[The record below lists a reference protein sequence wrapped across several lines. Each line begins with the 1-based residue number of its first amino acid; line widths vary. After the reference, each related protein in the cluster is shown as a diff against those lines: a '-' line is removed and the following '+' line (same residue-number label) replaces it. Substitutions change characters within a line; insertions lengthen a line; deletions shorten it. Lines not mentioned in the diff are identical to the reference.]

1 MGVERSS
8 SADSIL
14 DTSVSGVP
22 SGEQLTARA
31 LVCKEFGPIENL
43 VIEERPVP
51 EPEAGEVLV
60 EVRAAG
66 LNFPDALIVLGEY
79 QVKPSLPFVPGGE
92 AAGVVAS
99 VGDDVSTVQPGDRVI
114 VPMGPAFATFTVAQ
128 AEHLLKMPDNMT
140 FHQGA
145 GFCITYGTSYYA
157 LKQCAA
163 IRPGETLLVLGAAGG
178 VGATAVEIG
187 KAMGATVI
195 AAASTEE
202 KLDFAC
208 GIGADHRIN
217 YSTEDLKR
225 RTKELSKGLGVNV
238 IFDPVGG
245 AYTEQAFRAIAWNGR
260 HLVIGFACGTIP
272 KLPLNLPLL
281 KGGSV
286 AGVWWGT
293 WASKH
298 PEDSR
303 RNFDEL
309 LAMVE
314 RGGLSPP
321 VTQVFPLEEYVEA
334 FRCLTERRAKGKVI
348 FEMAR

>member
-1 MGVERSS
+1 MVHAKSS
-8 SADSIL
+8 SDDSL
-14 DTSVSGVP
+14 RDSVAGDEPVA
-22 SGEQLTARA
+22 EQLSARA
-31 LVCKEFGPIENL
+31 LVCKAFGPVEDL
-43 VIEERPVP
+43 VIEEQPVAQP
-51 EPEAGEVLV
+51 GAGQVLV

-79 QVKPSLPFVPGGE
+79 QIKPSLPFVPGGE
-92 AAGVVAS
+92 AAGVVAA
-99 VGDDVSTVQPGDRVI
+99 VGEGVTNVAPGDRVI
-114 VPMGPAFATFTVAQ
+114 VPMGPAFATYTLGE
-128 AEHLLKMPDNMT
+128 AEHLLTMPDNMS

-163 IRPGETLLVLGAAGG
+163 LQPGDVMLVLGSAGG

-208 GIGADHRIN
+208 ELGADHRIN
-217 YSTEDLKR
+217 YTTEDLKR
-225 RTKELSKGLGVNV
+225 RAKELSKGHGVDL
-238 IFDPVGG
+238 IYDPVGG

-272 KLPLNLPLL
+272 KLPLNLALL

-286 AGVWWGT
+286 TGVWWGT
-293 WASKH
+293 WAAKH

-309 LAMVE
+309 LAMVGSGE
-314 RGGLSPP
+314 LNPR

-334 FRCLTERRAKGKVI
+334 FLCLTERRAKGKVI
-348 FEMAR
+348 FEMS